1 MTFALDCGS
10 ESSSIRLTTQAEV
23 DGFQATYGGGGTC
36 DRVLGTL
43 AISGEDITDL
53 TPLQAIREIQGSLS
67 VHNNDSLASL
77 TGFSGLETV
86 GLHLEIREN
95 PAMLNLD
102 GLSSLATVGCSYGE
116 PLRWSVWIRD
126 NPSLLNIDGLSGITR
141 TDCDISIT
149 ANPVLKNLDGL
160 SGLVS
165 IGEAL
170 EIYEN
175 TSLADITGL
184 SSVREVGYNSIV
196 GVIIADSLISDVDAL
211 SSVEKAGDLHLINN
225 RLLSDCSGVVT
236 LVDTVDD
243 YEPGPGSG
251 PAPDLE
257 YVYSIWD
264 LDGIRDNAPGC
275 NSVDEIL
282 AVEPISDINEGLT
295 GAWYNPAT
303 RGQGMFITVYPR
315 IREVFLSWFT
325 YDLERPDSSIQSML
339 GDPGHRWLTAQGPY
353 PWLDPEIK
361 MSVYGTAVLEL
372 WLTEGGVFDQAE
384 PLPTWE
390 PDGTLTLEFDTCST
404 AMATYDIPSVNA
416 VGTIP
421 LERLAFDNVRRCYE
435 LDRIRWGTPNEP
447 N

>member
-1 MTFALDCGS
+1 LVAVGALD
-10 ESSSIRLTTQAEV
+10 IW
-23 DGFQATYGGGGTC
+23 
-36 DRVLGTL
+36 
-43 AISGEDITDL
+43 
-53 TPLQAIREIQGSLS
+53 
-67 VHNNDSLASL
+67 
-77 TGFSGLETV
+77 
-86 GLHLEIREN
+86 EN
-95 PAMLNLD
+95 PALETLD
-102 GLSSLATVGCSYGE
+102 GLSSLAEIGNSLRIRENQALRNLNGLSSLTSVGFSRLE
-116 PLRWSVWIRD
+116 PLCWSIEVRD
-126 NPSLLNIDGLSGITR
+126 NPSLLNIDGLSGISR
-141 TDCDISIT
+141 AECDVWIQT
-149 ANPVLKNLDGL
+149 NPALENLDGL

-165 IGEAL
+165 IGGDLA
-170 EIYEN
+170 IYEN
-175 TSLADITGL
+175 TSLADISGL
-184 SSVREVGYNSIV
+184 SGLREVGYSFV
-196 GVIIADSLISDVDAL
+196 GIGISDSLISNVDAL
-211 SSVEKAGDLHLINN
+211 SSVEKAGGLNLINN
-225 RLLSDCSGVVT
+225 RLLSDCSGVLT

-257 YVYSIWD
+257 YVDSIWG
-264 LDGIRDNAPGC
+264 LNGISDNAPGC

-325 YDLERPDSSIQSML
+325 YDLERPDSSSPSML

-361 MSVYGTAVLEL
+361 MSVHGTAVLEL

-384 PLPTWE
+384 PLPAWE